1 VVLAGEGVVFERGLR
16 RLDLVGVETVG
27 TRPLSVLLSVGLP
40 LGIALLTLLA
50 VLTVLAILGE
60 GVLGLGLDTVLGLGD
75 GVALGDPVVVAVRG
89 RGDGEAAVRAGED
102 IEPLDPEVDSVPLV
116 GVLALGLGIV
126 LVLLG
131 DGLTLLPDKEPALLI
146 SLLPLLVTLPLLV
159 LRWGVP
165 RVVLDI
171 EPRLEFLL
179 RLVSRYSELGLD
191 TREVLLP
198 DLFFNPNAAHE

>member
-50 VLTVLAILGE
+50 VVTVLATLGE
-60 GVLGLGLDTVLGLGD
+60 GVLGLGLLTVLGLGE

-89 RGDGEAAVRAGED
+89 LGEGEAAVRAGED

-131 DGLTLLPDKEPALLI
+131 EGLTLLPDNDPDLLI

-159 LRWGVP
+159 L
-165 RVVLDI
+165 
-171 EPRLEFLL
+171 
-179 RLVSRYSELGLD
+179 
-191 TREVLLP
+191 
-198 DLFFNPNAAHE
+198 H

>member
-27 TRPLSVLLSVGLP
+27 TRPLSVLLRVGLP

-50 VLTVLAILGE
+50 VVTVLAILGE
-60 GVLGLGLDTVLGLGD
+60 GVLGLGLDTVLGLGE

-89 RGDGEAAVRAGED
+89 RGEGEAAVRAGED
-102 IEPLDPEVDSVPLV
+102 IEPLEPEVDSVPLV

-131 DGLTLLPDKEPALLI
+131 DGLTLLPDNDPDLLI

-159 LRWGVP
+159 LR
-165 RVVLDI
+165 
-171 EPRLEFLL
+171 
-179 RLVSRYSELGLD
+179 
-191 TREVLLP
+191 
-198 DLFFNPNAAHE
+198 